1 MKNSEL
7 SKGYAWVSV
16 MVVVFLCISIFVL
29 PFILDKNYSSK
40 PDTASV
46 GEELIKDSFI
56 VTHVSTPEP
65 MKAIYMTACV
75 ASTDSWRYD
84 LAEFV
89 DETELNAIMIDIKD
103 YSGTISIVDPKLE
116 NDDAPGCKVKDMR
129 EFVAEL
135 HEMDIYVIGRITVF
149 QDPYYTKLHP
159 EVAVKSK
166 SSEGSWEDDKGLA
179 FVDVGAREYW
189 SYIVELSKISYE
201 LGFDEINFDYI
212 RYPSDGRMSDALYT
226 HTVGTSTKS
235 EMLESFFSY
244 LHQELKDTGM
254 KTSADLFGLT
264 TLAVD
269 DMGIGQILEKVLPY
283 FDFIYPMV
291 YPSHYAWNTGGFG
304 DPALHPYDIVRYSMT
319 NAVEREQA
327 LNIKMG
333 ISTSTPSKLKPW
345 IQDFD
350 LGAVYDAEE
359 VRAQIKATY
368 DSGLTGWLSWD
379 AANRYTIDAYL
390 PAHVGLTE

>member
-1 MKNSEL
+1 MGSL
-7 SKGYAWVSV
+7 LVL
-16 MVVVFLCISIFVL
+16 VFLCISIFVL
-29 PFILDKNYSSK
+29 PSVFDKSYSSEQ
-40 PDTASV
+40 DTDPL
-46 GEELIKDSFI
+46 EEVLVKDSFI
-56 VTHVSTPEP
+56 VTHTPTPEP

-75 ASTDSWRYD
+75 ASTDSWRYN
-84 LAEFV
+84 LAKFV

-103 YSGTISIVDPKLE
+103 YSGTISIVDPRFE
-116 NDDAPGCKVKDMR
+116 NEGAPGCKVKDMR

-135 HEMDIYVIGRITVF
+135 HEMNIYVIGRITVF

-166 SSEGSWEDDKGLA
+166 SRGDSWVDDKGLA

-189 SYIVELSKISYE
+189 DYIVDLSKASYE

-212 RYPSDGRMSDALYT
+212 RYPSDGNMSDASYT

-235 EMLESFFSY
+235 EMLEGFFSY
-244 LHQELKDTGM
+244 LHDSLKDTGM

-269 DMGIGQILEKVLPY
+269 DMGIGQILEKALPY
-283 FDFIYPMV
+283 FDYIYPMV

-304 DPALHPYDIVRYSMT
+304 DPALHPYDIVHYSMT
-319 NAVEREQA
+319 SAVAREQA

-359 VRAQIKATY
+359 VQAQIKATY

-379 AANRYTIDAYL
+379 AANKYTPEAYL
-390 PAHVGLTE
+390 AE